1 MQDHE
6 HASIFIKLGEE
17 SLIFVDTLVSIGP
30 WKWMNLMAKANDSH
44 IKKYSGII
52 HWEGHL

>member
-17 SLIFVDTLVSIGP
+17 SLTFVDTLVSIGP
-30 WKWMNLMAKANDSH
+30 WKWMNLLAKANDSH
-44 IKKYSGII
+44 IKNHTGII